1 MDKQSSII
9 NKFKENLSK
18 ATLVIN
24 SNTTRP
30 YHIEIC
36 KNVIG
41 RYDNLVNLYNDLEC
55 IISVKD
61 IEKII
66 KLFAILCLNFI
77 NLIYAIKMDNINMKE
92 QIVLKI
98 NVIQEHISD
107 LVD

>member
-1 MDKQSSII
+1 MDKESSII

-24 SNTTRP
+24 SSTTRP

-36 KNVIG
+36 KYVIG
-41 RYDNLVNLYNDLEC
+41 RYDNLVKLYNDLEC
-55 IISVKD
+55 IIGVND

-77 NLIYAIKMDNINMKE
+77 NLIYAIKMDDINMKE

>member
-1 MDKQSSII
+1 MDSESKI
-9 NKFKENLSK
+9 NTFKENLSK

-41 RYDNLVNLYNDLEC
+41 RYNNLVELYNDLEY
-55 IISVKD
+55 IIQVRN

-66 KLFAILCLNFI
+66 KLFAILCINVI
-77 NLIYAIKMDNINMKE
+77 NLIYSVKTKDVDLQE
-92 QIVLKI
+92 SIVLKLMLFKNI
-98 NVIQEHISD
+98 FAK
-107 LVD
+107 

>member
-1 MDKQSSII
+1 MDKESNII

-24 SNTTRP
+24 SSTTLP

-55 IISVKD
+55 IISVND

-77 NLIYAIKMDNINMKE
+77 NLIYAIKTDDINLKE
-92 QIVLKI
+92 KIELKI
-98 NVIQEHISD
+98 NIIQEHLLD